1 MIYGGDLIEWRMV
14 YAAQQMDDVLTHT
27 PQRTC
32 IGCREREPRSVL
44 VRLVARQQSAVVD
57 PDGVLPGRGAWLHRR
72 RDCLDLAL
80 ASRACSRHLRTAI
93 TDTAGLESWFDHGST
108 GADTK
113 EATKKAGRKPMGA
126 R

>member
-1 MIYGGDLIEWRMV
+1 
-14 YAAQQMDDVLTHT
+14 MDDVVTHT

-32 IGCREREPRSVL
+32 IGCRKREPRSAL
-44 VRLVARQQSAVVD
+44 VRLVAREHSAVVD
-57 PDGVLPGRGAWLHRR
+57 PDGTLPGRGAWLHRR

-80 ASRACSRHLRTAI
+80 RSRACSRHLRTAI
-93 TDTAGLESWFDHGST
+93 TDTSELESWFDHGST
-108 GADTK
+108 GANSE